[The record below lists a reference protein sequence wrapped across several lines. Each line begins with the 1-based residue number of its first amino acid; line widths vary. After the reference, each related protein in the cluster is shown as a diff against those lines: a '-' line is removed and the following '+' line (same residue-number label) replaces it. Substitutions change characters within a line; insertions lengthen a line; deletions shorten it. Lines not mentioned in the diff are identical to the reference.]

1 MNDHPSK
8 QPSRLTAG
16 DVARAVRVDLKTVH
30 NWVQRGLLRGA
41 RTRGG
46 HLRFLRTEVVRFLR
60 HRGRPVPVEV
70 VVTHPRVVT
79 VALPVDSTE
88 AILAEREGSV
98 FEALLGFA
106 TSSFDVI
113 VVGLDEIE
121 PERTRE
127 LAAALVRQ
135 PVTQGVAV
143 VGVSVD
149 PLRRREFLA
158 GGADL
163 VLAGPH
169 AIPSAV
175 EFVCGVGD
183 HAEGADG
190 HPVSAR
196 TDRVSGTFPRVE
208 LPATQIVAEAQ

>member
-1 MNDHPSK
+1 
-8 QPSRLTAG
+8 
-16 DVARAVRVDLKTVH
+16 VDLKTVH

-60 HRGRPVPVEV
+60 RRGRPVPTEV
-70 VVTHPRVVT
+70 VVSHPRVVT
-79 VALPVDSTE
+79 VALPADSTAAIRAESE
-88 AILAEREGSV
+88 ASV
-98 FEALLGFA
+98 FEALLGFG

-127 LAAALVRQ
+127 LAAALARQ
-135 PVTQGVAV
+135 PVTQGVAL
-143 VGVSVD
+143 VGVSAD
-149 PLRRREFLA
+149 PVRRREFLA

-175 EFVCGVGD
+175 AFVCGVGD
-183 HAEGADG
+183 HADGADA
-190 HPVSAR
+190 PAPPPAR
-196 TDRVSGTFPRVE
+196 GDRVSGTFPRLG
-208 LPATQIVAEAQ
+208 LPAARLAEVQ

>member
-1 MNDHPSK
+1 MNETSACHS
-8 QPSRLTAG
+8 SRLTAG

-60 HRGRPVPVEV
+60 RRGRPVPPEV
-70 VVTHPRVVT
+70 IVTHPRVVT
-79 VALPVDSTE
+79 VALPADSTA
-88 AILAEREGSV
+88 AIRAEREASV
-98 FEALLGFA
+98 FEALLGFG
-106 TSSFDVI
+106 TSSCDVI
-113 VVGLDEIE
+113 VVGLDGIE

-135 PVTQGVAV
+135 PVTQGGAL
-143 VGVSVD
+143 VGVSAD
-149 PLRRREFLA
+149 PVRRREFLA

-163 VLAGPH
+163 VLAGSN

-175 EFVCGVGD
+175 AYVCGAGD
-183 HAEGADG
+183 HADGADAV
-190 HPVSAR
+190 PPPAR
-196 TDRVSGTFPRVE
+196 GDRASGTFPRLG
-208 LPATQIVAEAQ
+208 LPATRLVEVH